1 MMFRKETMVGILS
14 FPELKKLLSEYE
26 TAIFPQSFPS
36 DTPEGMSAMKICL
49 FKQETDGPWPWNL
62 SVMSILLIIIK

>member
-1 MMFRKETMVGILS
+1 MFRKETMVGILS

-36 DTPEGMSAMKICL
+36 DTPEGMSAMKICR
-49 FKQETDGPWPWNL
+49 FRPK
-62 SVMSILLIIIK
+62 MAA